1 MDYAVEEDYMQK
13 GEEIIDVNVE
23 LDESDESEAEGA
35 QDEGGQEDL
44 EEVKQE
50 IDLQQDDDDEAADIR
65 QAT

>member
-35 QDEGGQEDL
+35 QDEGG
-44 EEVKQE
+44 
-50 IDLQQDDDDEAADIR
+50 
-65 QAT
+65 